1 MNDPVPPP
9 NARPQAIER
18 VAHSR
23 LPTEFGEF
31 QVLAY
36 RTDGGQEHL
45 ALVAGDLT
53 GEPPP
58 LVRLHSECLTG
69 DALFSQRCDCG
80 PQLHAA
86 LGCIAEVQR
95 GVLVYLRQEGRGI
108 GLINKIRA
116 YALQDVGL
124 DTVDANHQLGFV
136 ADGRDYAPAAH
147 ILRDLGVSHIR
158 LLTNNPRKIVALE
171 EGGIAIVERLPLV
184 VGETPHNRGY
194 LRTKRKRLGHLLP
207 PAPADSS
214 T

>member
-9 NARPQAIER
+9 DARPQMVER
-18 VAHSR
+18 VANSR

-31 QVLAY
+31 RVLAY
-36 RTDGGQEHL
+36 RTGAGQEHL
-45 ALVAGDLT
+45 ALLAGDLT
-53 GEPPP
+53 SESP

-86 LGCIAEVQR
+86 LGCISEAKG

-116 YALQDVGL
+116 YALQDAGL

-147 ILRDLGVSHIR
+147 ILRDLGVTRIR
-158 LLTNNPRKIVALE
+158 LLTNNPRKIEALE
-171 EGGIAIVERLPLV
+171 EGGITIVERLPLI

-207 PAPADSS
+207 PTPADSS